1 MAATEA
7 FYDFQKKQLVETQK
21 YNWSNFAE
29 QNRRQFEK
37 LAVIGTA
44 ALTGDDEKT
53 VYFRMLN
60 KISIN

>member
-7 FYDFQKKQLVETQK
+7 FYDFKKNQLVETLK
-21 YNWSNFAE
+21 YDWSNFKE
-29 QNRRQFEK
+29 ENRRQFEK

-44 ALTGDDEKT
+44 ALTEDDVKT

-60 KISIN
+60 KIWIN

>member
-1 MAATEA
+1 LAATEV
-7 FYDFQKKQLVETQK
+7 FYEFQKNQLKETLK
-21 YNWSNFAE
+21 YDWSNFAE
-29 QNRRQFEK
+29 INKRQFEK